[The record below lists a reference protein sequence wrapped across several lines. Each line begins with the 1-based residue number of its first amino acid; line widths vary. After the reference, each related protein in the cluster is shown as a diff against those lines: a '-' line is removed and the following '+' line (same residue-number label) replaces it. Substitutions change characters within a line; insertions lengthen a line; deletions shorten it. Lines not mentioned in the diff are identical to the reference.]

1 VKVIVSAQ
9 RDSCPLRAR
18 LWASRWPEAAWTVFA
33 VVNLAWMVLVPSQSL
48 LPFHFIWISLL
59 LLYGLGYRTYTRRL
73 TWFLLVPVM
82 AGAALLFIDA
92 RIRALQPYD
101 ELIELPVMVVMLF
114 AITRHTSRRAA
125 AIAALDKVS
134 QHNEMLLG
142 RQRTFVQNASHELRT
157 PITVALAHA
166 ELLPRPGA
174 DPAVAEDLDIITDE
188 LARLRRLTD
197 RLLLLAT
204 AEEPDRLHPVP
215 TRLTDILDDAL
226 RRWEP
231 VPRKWVAGHHD
242 DTAVLADP
250 DRLVVALDA
259 ILDNAVRF
267 TREGDRIELSAHRDG
282 QRAGITVADSGP
294 GIPDSQLGSV
304 FDRFNTAS
312 PHRDT
317 ARNFGL
323 GLSIVRA
330 IAEAHA
336 GQVAASPSPFGG
348 AAVTLWLPQHDLPL
362 SPALPAEHAER

>member
-1 VKVIVSAQ
+1 VSAQ
-9 RDSCPLRAR
+9 RDPRSLRAR
-18 LWASRWPEAAWTVFA
+18 LWASRWPEAAWLLFA
-33 VVNLAWMVLVPSQSL
+33 AGNLAWMILVPSWSS
-48 LPFHFIWISLL
+48 LPFHFTWMSLL
-59 LLYGLGYRTYTRRL
+59 LLYGLGVRTWTRAL
-73 TWFLLVPVM
+73 TWTLLLPVM
-82 AGAALLFIDA
+82 TATGLLFVDA
-92 RIRALQPYD
+92 RIRGLQPYD
-101 ELIELPVMVVMLF
+101 EVIELPMMIVMLSLMMRL
-114 AITRHTSRRAA
+114 TGRRKADMA
-125 AIAALDKVS
+125 RLDKLS
-134 QHNEMLLG
+134 RYNMALLD
-142 RQRTFVQNASHELRT
+142 RQRAFVQNASHELRT

-166 ELLPRPGA
+166 ELLPRPGT
-174 DPAVAEDLDIITDE
+174 DPAAAEDLDIITDE
-188 LARLRRLTD
+188 LTRLRRLTD

-204 AEEPDRLHPVP
+204 AEQPDRLHLAP

-267 TREGDRIELSAHRDG
+267 TREGGRIELSVHRDG

-312 PHRDT
+312 PNRDT

-330 IAEAHA
+330 IAEAHG
-336 GQVAASPSPFGG
+336 GQVTASPGPFGG
-348 AAVTLWLPQHDLPL
+348 AAVTLWLPQHDLLL